1 MPDSQNDSLE
11 RFVTAQ
17 APLWEQ
23 IAGELRAGD
32 KRNHWMWFVFPQLRG
47 LGFSAKAWRYG
58 LTGLAE
64 ARAYLAHPVLGERL
78 RWSVEALLAH
88 ADTRTPQQMLGAVDA
103 LKLASCLTL
112 FAALDDDAIF
122 ARALAALYDGER
134 DQRTLA
140 MLSGTKSPS

>member
-1 MPDSQNDSLE
+1 MADDQGESLE

-23 IAGELRAGD
+23 IAGELRAGA
-32 KRNHWMWFVFPQLRG
+32 KRSHWMWFVFPQLRG
-47 LGFSAKAWRYG
+47 LGFSARAWRYG
-58 LTGLAE
+58 LTGLDE

-78 RWSVEALLAH
+78 RWSVAALLAH
-88 ADTRTPQQMLGAVDA
+88 AETRTPQQMLGAVDT

-122 ARALAALYDGER
+122 ARALAALYDGQR
-134 DQRTLA
+134 DERTLA
-140 MLSGTKSPS
+140 LLAGTTSPS